1 MRSPFRKVPTL
12 ITEHKNW
19 TERESIE
26 QALSLQASI
35 YQDMHVRMEETIDN
49 IVRLNVLLVQILVEK
64 QVLSYED
71 LRELTKYEID
81 PTETELVMS
90 ED

>member
-81 PTETELVMS
+81 PIETELVMS